1 MPRGPREKKAAQFY
15 SQDTSRESLFGIGAL
30 TGSQEMHNAHD
41 GGGGIQLCFSLCTC
55 CSCCSG
61 GGGGSAQMKKVV

>member
-1 MPRGPREKKAAQFY
+1 MPKITPDKQKEAQFY

-30 TGSQEMHNAHD
+30 TGSQEMHNADD

-55 CSCCSG
+55 CSCCGS
-61 GGGGSAQMKKVV
+61 GGSAQMKKVV

>member
-1 MPRGPREKKAAQFY
+1 MQNKNIKAAQFY

-30 TGSQEMHNAHD
+30 TGSQEMHNAD
-41 GGGGIQLCFSLCTC
+41 DGGGIQLCISLCTC
-55 CSCCSG
+55 CSYC